1 MAVVAILGVLATMAL
16 MRSTQVLDSGEVA
29 CCNVNRRDI
38 ELQCRLWSRANG
50 SWPATNLANI
60 GSNVTYFPE
69 GLPVC
74 PVTSAPYTIDA
85 STGRV
90 TGHNH

>member
-1 MAVVAILGVLATMAL
+1 MAVVAILGVLASMAL
-16 MRSTQVLDSGEVA
+16 MRSSQVIDSGEVA
-29 CCNVNRRDI
+29 CCNVQRRDI
-38 ELQCRLWSRANG
+38 ELQCRLWLRVNG

-60 GSNVTYFPE
+60 GSDRNYFPE

-74 PVTSAPYTIDA
+74 PATGDPYTIDA
-85 STGRV
+85 SNGRV